1 MKVLLALIP
10 IIIATAG
17 ILKTK
22 NTFSSMLTGSLLGT
36 VLYVFQKGFSE
47 STVINVIEVYKGT
60 FLDNSTVLLSV
71 YLLRILVYLIKN
83 STIINA
89 VNSTTQKYMNSP
101 ARFLGFL
108 LLFATLFSLDDYL
121 ACLALGAIMSDA
133 ALKNGYTLEK
143 TAYMINIS
151 AVCCCCLSPFSSWAP
166 VIRSALA
173 TTGHES
179 IYYIIL
185 PYNISA
191 ITGFMLVIAL
201 CLFNRWTLVTEYRMK
216 KTAKADK
223 KSSST
228 REMLAFSA
236 VFTMIIIFMIYLNF
250 VRHTSNALIKST
262 IPAVLMSLMVFFKIK
277 AIDLKGIK
285 KAFCEASYTSFSL
298 STLLLSIWL
307 LTNVCNKLLLLGSS
321 ISAWVLTV
329 NLPYFLLPAGVFVIT
344 GCFAF
349 ATGSAYGAFGLFIP
363 LATQLSSNCSSDI
376 TQILCTA
383 AAVSGS
389 LLASGSFSSDTL
401 KLSADSTGCDLMKLQ
416 YDQLPLTG
424 FLFISG
430 ALGFLIAGLSSVS
443 GSLLAAVLPYATVL
457 LVLVYY
463 TALKKLIA
471 TFTNSASGYYFQ
483 RIRPGFN
490 LVRKKVYIRTENSY
504 KMNRYYTRITIK
516 TKLKQCRLT
525 TLKLQNTF
533 IYRTVPRKVAF
544 I

>member
-1 MKVLLALIP
+1 MKVLLALVP

-22 NTFSSMLTGSLLGT
+22 KTFSSMLTGSLLGT

-47 STVINVIEVYKGT
+47 STVINVIKVYKAT
-60 FLDNSTVLLSV
+60 FLDNSTVLFSV
-71 YLLRILVYLIKN
+71 YLLMILVYLIKN

-101 ARFLGFL
+101 TRFLGFL
-108 LLFATLFSLDDYL
+108 LLFAILFSLDDYL
-121 ACLALGAIMSDA
+121 ACLALGAIMSEA
-133 ALKNGYTLEK
+133 ALKNGYTLER

-151 AVCCCCLSPFSSWAP
+151 SVCCCCLSPFSSWAP

-173 TTGHES
+173 STGHES

-191 ITGFMLVIAL
+191 ITGFLLVIAL
-201 CLFNRWTLVTEYRMK
+201 CLFKGRTFETESTVR
-216 KTAKADK
+216 
-223 KSSST
+223 KSAEAGKDSTST

-236 VFTMIIIFMIYLNF
+236 VFTTIIVLMIYLNF

-262 IPAVLMSLMVFFKIK
+262 IPSVLMSLMVFFKIK
-277 AIDLKGIK
+277 AIDPKGIK
-285 KAFCEASYTSFSL
+285 KAFYEASDTSFSL

-329 NLPYFLLPAGVFVIT
+329 NLPYLLLPASIFVIT

-363 LATQLSSNCSSDI
+363 LATQLSSNCSTGF

-424 FLFISG
+424 LLFISG

-443 GSLLAAVLPYATVL
+443 GSLLAAVLPYVTVL
-457 LVLVYY
+457 LAVVYY

-471 TFTNSASGYYFQ
+471 IFTNSASGYYFQ
-483 RIRPGFN
+483 KIRPDFN
-490 LVRKKVYIRTENSY
+490 LFKRKAYISNERSY
-504 KMNRYYTRITIK
+504 KMIRHYIRITIK
-516 TKLKQCRLT
+516 TKLKQCRLN
-525 TLKLQNTF
+525 TLKLRNTG
-533 IYRTVPRKVAF
+533 IYRNVLRKVAF